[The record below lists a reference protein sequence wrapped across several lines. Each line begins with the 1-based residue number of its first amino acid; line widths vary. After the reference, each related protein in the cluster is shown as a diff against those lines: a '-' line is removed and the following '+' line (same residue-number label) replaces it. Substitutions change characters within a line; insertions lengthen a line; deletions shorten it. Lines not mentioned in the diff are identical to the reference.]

1 MTEKESLQ
9 SKLVTVYLQEG
20 YTKAFENGSVVVL
33 KEAEKERFIK
43 IDENGE
49 VVAFKPLNENYS

>member
-1 MTEKESLQ
+1 MNETETLQ

-20 YTKAFENGSVVVL
+20 YTKTFENGSVVVL

-49 VVAFKPLNENYS
+49 VVEFTPLNENYS

>member
-1 MTEKESLQ
+1 MNEHESLQ

-49 VVAFKPLNENYS
+49 VVEFTPLNENYS

>member
-1 MTEKESLQ
+1 MNETETLQ
-9 SKLVTVYLQEG
+9 SKLVNVYLQEG

-33 KEAEKERFIK
+33 KEAEKERFVK

-49 VVAFKPLNENYS
+49 VVEFTPLNENYS

>member
-1 MTEKESLQ
+1 MNEHESLQ

-20 YTKAFENGSVVVL
+20 YTKAFEVL

-49 VVAFKPLNENYS
+49 VVEFTPLNENYS

>member
-1 MTEKESLQ
+1 MNETETLQ

-20 YTKAFENGSVVVL
+20 YTKAFENDSVVVL

-49 VVAFKPLNENYS
+49 VVEFTPLNENYS

>member
-1 MTEKESLQ
+1 MNETETLQ
-9 SKLVTVYLQEG
+9 SKLVNVYLQEG

-43 IDENGE
+43 IDENG
-49 VVAFKPLNENYS
+49 

>member
-1 MTEKESLQ
+1 MNETETLQ
-9 SKLVTVYLQEG
+9 SKLVTFYLQEG

-49 VVAFKPLNENYS
+49 VVEFTPLNENYS

>member
-1 MTEKESLQ
+1 MTEKETLQ
-9 SKLVTVYLQEG
+9 NKLVNIHLQEG
-20 YTKAFENGSVVVL
+20 FTKAFENGSVVVL

-49 VVAFKPLNENYS
+49 VVEFKPLNENYS

>member
-1 MTEKESLQ
+1 MNETETLQ

-49 VVAFKPLNENYS
+49 VVEFTPLNENYS

>member
-9 SKLVTVYLQEG
+9 SKLVNIHLQEG
-20 YTKAFENGSVVVL
+20 FTKAFENDSVVVL
-33 KEAEKERFIK
+33 KKADEDRFIK

>member
-1 MTEKESLQ
+1 MNEHESLQ

-49 VVAFKPLNENYS
+49 VVEFKPLNENYS

>member
-1 MTEKESLQ
+1 MNEHESLQ

-33 KEAEKERFIK
+33 KEVEKERFIK

-49 VVAFKPLNENYS
+49 VVEFTPINENYS